1 MSQEQ
6 DRESARDIFRKGT
19 RDFSRFKTL
28 SGHDIA
34 KLDPPEMLVEGLIP
48 AKSVI
53 GITADAGTGKSW
65 MAMDLMRALIEGS
78 SFLGRQVVVGP
89 APVLFVGFDSSEH
102 DYGRQWR
109 RITHKWEPTPAAY
122 DDDDERQREEGDR
135 FAEEMRATGEL
146 RSRADWLIH
155 PDDLMLDNPE
165 HVADL
170 IDYIL
175 SLNKKHSDELD
186 PDIVQNPDTGDWED
200 VVRQVGVGLVVIDT
214 FGAGV
219 GGEFLHPTVQRTV
232 LRDLRGVTEET
243 RVSILVL
250 HHSAGPNESRPAT
263 NWAGGVFGRMGLDV
277 WLHLKKLSGDNNR
290 KVIEVQVEKFRG
302 ISPKNFRFTLDVG
315 DPQRADL
322 IAESDAENQQ
332 RISTEKV
339 QEALREKR
347 ELDALQRVYS
357 QLGALGR
364 FTTRQCMTVLASVL
378 PGWKG
383 KRPATLE
390 RDTRK
395 WLKEQ
400 GAQIQAEG
408 ENTARRYRV
417 ARAEDSAA

>member
-1 MSQEQ
+1 
-6 DRESARDIFRKGT
+6 
-19 RDFSRFKTL
+19 
-28 SGHDIA
+28 
-34 KLDPPEMLVEGLIP
+34 MLVEGLIP

-53 GITADAGTGKSW
+53 GVTADAGTGKSW

-78 SFLGRQVVVGP
+78 SFLGRRVLMAG
-89 APVLFVGFDSSEH
+89 PVLFVGFDSSEH

-122 DDDDERQREEGDR
+122 DDDDERQREERDR

-146 RSRADWLIH
+146 QSRADWLIH

-186 PDIVQNPDTGDWED
+186 SDIVQNPDTGDWEE
-200 VVRQVGVGLVVIDT
+200 VERQVGVGLVVIDT
-214 FGAGV
+214 YGAGV

-232 LRDLRGVTEET
+232 LRDLRAISEET
-243 RVSILVL
+243 GVSVLVL
-250 HHSAGPNESRPAT
+250 HHSAGSNEFRSGT

-277 WLHLKKLSGDNNR
+277 WLHLKKISGDNNR

-302 ISPKNFRFTLDVG
+302 ISPKNFHFTLDVG
-315 DPQRADL
+315 DPGRADL
-322 IAESDAENQQ
+322 IPETHEETAQ
-332 RISTEKV
+332 RAVVEKAR
-339 QEALREKR
+339 EALREKR

-357 QLGALGR
+357 QLGALGW
-364 FTTRQCMTVLASVL
+364 FTTKQCATALAGIL
-378 PGWKG
+378 PGWNRK
-383 KRPATLE
+383 KPNTLE

-395 WLKEQ
+395 WLKDQ
-400 GAQIQAEG
+400 GARIQADG
-408 ENTARRYRV
+408 ENTARRYSV

>member
-186 PDIVQNPDTGDWED
+186 PLRRR
-200 VVRQVGVGLVVIDT
+200 VRQD
-214 FGAGV
+214 
-219 GGEFLHPTVQRTV
+219 
-232 LRDLRGVTEET
+232 
-243 RVSILVL
+243 
-250 HHSAGPNESRPAT
+250 
-263 NWAGGVFGRMGLDV
+263 
-277 WLHLKKLSGDNNR
+277 
-290 KVIEVQVEKFRG
+290 
-302 ISPKNFRFTLDVG
+302 
-315 DPQRADL
+315 
-322 IAESDAENQQ
+322 
-332 RISTEKV
+332 
-339 QEALREKR
+339 
-347 ELDALQRVYS
+347 
-357 QLGALGR
+357 
-364 FTTRQCMTVLASVL
+364 CSVL
-378 PGWKG
+378 D
-383 KRPATLE
+383 R
-390 RDTRK
+390 
-395 WLKEQ
+395 
-400 GAQIQAEG
+400 
-408 ENTARRYRV
+408 
-417 ARAEDSAA
+417 